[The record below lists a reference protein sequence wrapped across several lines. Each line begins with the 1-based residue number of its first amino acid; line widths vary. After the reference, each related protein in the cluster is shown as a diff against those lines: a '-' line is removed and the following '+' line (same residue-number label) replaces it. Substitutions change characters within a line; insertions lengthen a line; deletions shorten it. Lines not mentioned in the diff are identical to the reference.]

1 MPTLTEAMSLI
12 VAWQKV
18 AEWIVSHRVRI
29 TTVVFSL
36 LIVVDILT
44 GIKPHNPTNI
54 DNIASLAGMTFIV
67 VGLWARSWAA
77 GTLHKLTRL
86 TTHGPYSIVR
96 NPLYLG
102 SFLMMVGFGTLI
114 DDRLSIWI
122 ALGPFLALFALQIRD
137 EERQLAD
144 RFGDQWYEYAR
155 TTPRFLPRRLF
166 ACVKGPWSVGRWV
179 ANREYRAGAATAV
192 GLVALALWYAL

>member
-86 TTHGPYSIVR
+86 TTHGPYRRSLEHLDRVGAFPSFVRSSNTRRRKTTCRSI
-96 NPLYLG
+96 
-102 SFLMMVGFGTLI
+102 
-114 DDRLSIWI
+114 
-122 ALGPFLALFALQIRD
+122 
-137 EERQLAD
+137 
-144 RFGDQWYEYAR
+144 
-155 TTPRFLPRRLF
+155 RRP
-166 ACVKGPWSVGRWV
+166 VV
-179 ANREYRAGAATAV
+179 
-192 GLVALALWYAL
+192 